1 MTEVILLHALL
12 CLALKPQASSPGV
25 GLMAEVEKPQ
35 SLKLWRES
43 RSGCGGSERWKR
55 RARYGWPAEAPV
67 SPALCLTTPTSY

>member
-43 RSGCGGSERWKR
+43 PRGCGGSERWKTI
-55 RARYGWPAEAPV
+55 AWYSWPAEAPV
-67 SPALCLTTPTSY
+67 SPAL